1 MPRLDLRAV
10 VNFDETAILSCSHTR
25 HPTWILQVT
34 HDLARRHPSL
44 TASLSSASLSSR
56 STHLRGRSM
65 PSVINASNSTHT

>member
-44 TASLSSASLSSR
+44 TAPLSSR